1 VRGVSGGGCRQYPSM
16 QHPAPSAG
24 RPYRGA
30 MSDRADSRVELGEF
44 LASRRA
50 RLTPDQVGLPVY
62 DAGKRRVPGLR
73 RGEVATLAGLS
84 VDYYTQL
91 ERGKAAG
98 VSESVL
104 DAIARALRLDEAERS
119 HLDDLHR
126 SVTTSP
132 QRARSRP
139 RRAGRGTVRPILQ
152 RVLDATTVPAIVG
165 NARQDLVAANALGYA
180 FYAPLYPDPD
190 NPDPSV
196 PVNFARFCF
205 LDPAAHDFYPDWE
218 FMADVAVNNLRTAA
232 GRDPYDRDISD
243 LVGELSTRS
252 EEFRIRWA
260 KHNVRLHRTGTKRF
274 HHPVVGAMEL
284 GYETLPVTADPGL
297 QLTIYSPE
305 PATPSADALALLAS
319 WTATRAIAAADH
331 DTASRR

>member
-1 VRGVSGGGCRQYPSM
+1 MTGGN
-16 QHPAPSAG
+16 
-24 RPYRGA
+24 
-30 MSDRADSRVELGEF
+30 DRAELGEF

-50 RLTPDQVGLPVY
+50 RITPDQVGLPVY

-104 DAIARALRLDEAERS
+104 DAIARALQLDEAERS
-119 HLDDLHR
+119 HLADLHR

-132 QRARSRP
+132 QRRARP
-139 RRAGRGTVRPILQ
+139 KRATAVRPML
-152 RVLDATTVPAIVG
+152 RRLLDGLTLPAMIG
-165 NARQDLVAANALGYA
+165 NARQDLVAANPLGYA
-180 FYAPLYPDPD
+180 FYAPLYPDPQH
-190 NPDPSV
+190 PDPAV

-205 LDPAAHDFYPDWE
+205 LDTAASEFYPDWD
-218 FMADVAVNNLRTAA
+218 FMADVAVNNLRTEA
-232 GRDPYDRDISD
+232 GRDPYDRDLSD

-252 EEFRIRWA
+252 EEFRVRWA

-274 HHPVVGAMEL
+274 HHPVVGEMEV
-284 GYETLPVTADPGL
+284 GYETIPLPADPGL
-297 QLTIYSPE
+297 RLTVYSPE
-305 PATPSADALALLAS
+305 PASPSADALTLLAT
-319 WTATRAIAAADH
+319 WAATTAQSTSTVSPTPPTNTR
-331 DTASRR
+331 TTP

>member
-1 VRGVSGGGCRQYPSM
+1 MSSGT
-16 QHPAPSAG
+16 
-24 RPYRGA
+24 
-30 MSDRADSRVELGEF
+30 DTRVELGEF

-50 RLTPDQVGLPVY
+50 RITPDQVGLPVY

-104 DAIARALRLDEAERS
+104 DAIARALQLDEAERS
-119 HLDDLHR
+119 HLADLHR

-139 RRAGRGTVRPILQ
+139 RRTTTVRPML
-152 RVLDATTVPAIVG
+152 RRLLDALTVPAMVG
-165 NARQDLVAANALGYA
+165 NARQDLVTANVLGYA
-180 FYAPLYPDPD
+180 FYAPLYPDPER
-190 NPDPSV
+190 PDPTV

-205 LDPAAHDFYPDWE
+205 LDPAAHEFYPDWD
-218 FMADVAVNNLRTAA
+218 FMADVMVNNLRTEA
-232 GRDPYDRDISD
+232 GRDPYDRDLSD

-252 EEFRIRWA
+252 EEFRVRWA

-274 HHPVVGAMEL
+274 HHPVVGVLEV
-284 GYETLPVTADPGL
+284 GYETLPLPADPGL
-297 QLTIYSPE
+297 ALTVYSAE
-305 PATPSADALALLAS
+305 PATPSADALSLLAS
-319 WTATRAIAAADH
+319 WTATRRTIASEH
-331 DTASRR
+331 DDVAR

>member
-1 VRGVSGGGCRQYPSM
+1 MTGGT
-16 QHPAPSAG
+16 
-24 RPYRGA
+24 
-30 MSDRADSRVELGEF
+30 DNRVELGEF

-98 VSESVL
+98 VSEPVL
-104 DAIARALRLDEAERS
+104 DAIARALQLDEAERS
-119 HLDDLHR
+119 HLADLHR
-126 SVTTSP
+126 SATTSP

-139 RRAGRGTVRPILQ
+139 RRATAGRPTVRPMLR
-152 RVLDATTVPAIVG
+152 RVLDALALPAMVG

-180 FYAPLYPDPD
+180 FYAPLYPDPQ
-190 NPDPSV
+190 NPDPGA

-205 LDPAAHDFYPDWE
+205 LDPAAPEFYPDWE
-218 FMADVAVNNLRTAA
+218 FMADVAVNNLRTEA
-232 GRDPYDRDISD
+232 GRDPYDRDVSD

-252 EEFRIRWA
+252 EEFRVRWA

-274 HHPVVGAMEL
+274 HHPIVGDIEV
-284 GYETLPVTADPGL
+284 GYETLPLPADPGL
-297 QLTIYSPE
+297 RLTVYSPE
-305 PATPSADALALLAS
+305 PATPSADALTLLAS
-319 WTATRAIAAADH
+319 WAATTAQNSMTVGDQH
-331 DTASRR
+331 TTS

>member
-1 VRGVSGGGCRQYPSM
+1 MSSGT
-16 QHPAPSAG
+16 
-24 RPYRGA
+24 
-30 MSDRADSRVELGEF
+30 DTRVELGEF

-50 RLTPDQVGLPVY
+50 RITPDQVGLPVY

-104 DAIARALRLDEAERS
+104 DAIARALQLDEAERS
-119 HLDDLHR
+119 HLADLHR

-139 RRAGRGTVRPILQ
+139 RRTTTVRPML
-152 RVLDATTVPAIVG
+152 RRLLDALTVPAMVG
-165 NARQDLVAANALGYA
+165 NARQDLVTANVLGYA
-180 FYAPLYPDPD
+180 FYAPLYPDPER
-190 NPDPSV
+190 PDPTV

-205 LDPAAHDFYPDWE
+205 LDPAAHEFYPDWD
-218 FMADVAVNNLRTAA
+218 FMADVMVNNLRTEA
-232 GRDPYDRDISD
+232 GRDPYDRDLSD

-252 EEFRIRWA
+252 EEFRVRWA

-274 HHPVVGAMEL
+274 HHPVVGDLEV
-284 GYETLPVTADPGL
+284 GYETLPLPADPGL
-297 QLTIYSPE
+297 ALTVYSPE
-305 PATPSADALALLAS
+305 PATPSADALSLLAS
-319 WTATRAIAAADH
+319 WTATRPTIANEH
-331 DTASRR
+331 DDVAR

>member
-1 VRGVSGGGCRQYPSM
+1 MSSGT
-16 QHPAPSAG
+16 
-24 RPYRGA
+24 
-30 MSDRADSRVELGEF
+30 DTRVELGEF

-50 RLTPDQVGLPVY
+50 RITPDQVGLPVY

-104 DAIARALRLDEAERS
+104 DAIARALQLDEAERS
-119 HLDDLHR
+119 HLADLHR

-139 RRAGRGTVRPILQ
+139 RRTTTVRPML
-152 RVLDATTVPAIVG
+152 RRLLDALTVPAMVG
-165 NARQDLVAANALGYA
+165 NARQDLVTANVLGYA
-180 FYAPLYPDPD
+180 FYAPLYPDPER
-190 NPDPSV
+190 PDPTV

-205 LDPAAHDFYPDWE
+205 LDPAAHEFYPDWD
-218 FMADVAVNNLRTAA
+218 FMADVMVNNLRTEA
-232 GRDPYDRDISD
+232 GRDPYDRDLSD

-252 EEFRIRWA
+252 EEFRVRWA

-274 HHPVVGAMEL
+274 HHPVVGDLEV
-284 GYETLPVTADPGL
+284 GYETLPLPADPGL
-297 QLTIYSPE
+297 ALTVYSAE
-305 PATPSADALALLAS
+305 PATPSADALSLLAS
-319 WTATRAIAAADH
+319 WTATRPTIADEH
-331 DTASRR
+331 DDVAR